1 MNIEIYA
8 DGSSFTEMVSIYN
21 TKKFVTGF
29 TTNPSLMR
37 KEKIDNYISFVE
49 KVTAYIKD
57 LPISFEV
64 FADDLS
70 EMKRQAKLLA
80 GFGKIFL

>member
-1 MNIEIYA
+1 
-8 DGSSFTEMVSIYN
+8 
-21 TKKFVTGF
+21 
-29 TTNPSLMR
+29 MR